1 MAVKGLD
8 IFKLSPKKNCKEC
21 GSPTCM
27 AFCMKVAQGALP
39 ITKCPYMSE
48 EAIALLSEATAPPMK
63 TIEFAGHKLGG
74 ETVMFRH
81 EKTLVSRNLFAQHLC
96 TCMDDAEV
104 DAKIDIMKKTDYE
117 RIGEREYVEAVF
129 VHDAGDAD
137 KFVALAKKAATLSQR
152 SAVRTSRVTPRSRFG
167 SSAKNTGVRPY
178 FSCTYSAASTK
189 HCFFCANSCHGRST
203 KSA

>member
-81 EKTLVSRNLFAQHLC
+81 EKTLVSRNLFAQYLC

-104 DAKIDIMKKTDYE
+104 DAKLDIM
-117 RIGEREYVEAVF
+117 
-129 VHDAGDAD
+129 
-137 KFVALAKKAATLSQR
+137 
-152 SAVRTSRVTPRSRFG
+152 
-167 SSAKNTGVRPY
+167 
-178 FSCTYSAASTK
+178 
-189 HCFFCANSCHGRST
+189 
-203 KSA
+203 